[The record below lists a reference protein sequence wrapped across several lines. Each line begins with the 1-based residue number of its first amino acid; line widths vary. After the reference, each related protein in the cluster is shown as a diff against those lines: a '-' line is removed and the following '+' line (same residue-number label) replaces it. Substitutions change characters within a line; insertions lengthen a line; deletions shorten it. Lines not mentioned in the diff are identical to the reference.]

1 VTGADQHMLTVNR
14 KERNNGCGTGIK
26 RGCAVME
33 IRLMDSHKLLQS
45 AVKVCVN
52 PSRLKRKKFIFF
64 QGEVFFLL
72 TRPLMGDPH
81 PKNYNVEFF

>member
-26 RGCAVME
+26 RCCAVME
-33 IRLMDSHKLLQS
+33 IRLMDSHKLLKS
-45 AVKVCVN
+45 EVKVFVN
-52 PSRLKRKKFIFF
+52 PSRLKRKKVYFF

-72 TRPLMGDPH
+72 IRPLMGDPH
-81 PKNYNVEFF
+81 FRLS